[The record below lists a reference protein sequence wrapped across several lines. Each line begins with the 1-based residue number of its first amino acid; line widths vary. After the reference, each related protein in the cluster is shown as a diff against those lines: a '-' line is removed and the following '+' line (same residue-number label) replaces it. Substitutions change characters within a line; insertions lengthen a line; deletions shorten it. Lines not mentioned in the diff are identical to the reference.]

1 MSSARECDTATV
13 RRGQQARA
21 LEKKRL
27 ILDAAAELMLED
39 SLRGV
44 THRQVATRAGVPVG
58 SIGYYYNTRE
68 ELVATAIARLSERR
82 HQRALQLIEKVG
94 APTAPEQAADLLLE
108 VILGYCVSGSALR
121 SWLATAVDC
130 TRESEELKDSLRGPC
145 DQLRADIADA
155 LEATGYAMFSAD
167 SVIVTVAG
175 AVVLCMV
182 DRDADCVTMTRDNLV
197 ELLGR
202 CAD

>member
-1 MSSARECDTATV
+1 MSSARECDTAVV
-13 RRGQQARA
+13 RRGQQTRA

-27 ILDAAAELMLED
+27 ILDAAAELMLEN

-44 THRQVATRAGVPVG
+44 THRQVAARAGVPVG

-68 ELVATAIARLSERR
+68 ELVATAIARLGDRR
-82 HQRALQLIEKVG
+82 HRHALQLIEKVS
-94 APTAPEQAADLLLE
+94 APTTPEQAADLLLE
-108 VILGYCVSGSALR
+108 VLLGHCVSESALR
-121 SWLATAVDC
+121 SWLATGVDC
-130 TRESEELKDSLRGPC
+130 TRESEELNDSLRSPC
-145 DQLRADIADA
+145 DQLRADIAAA
-155 LEATGYAMFSAD
+155 LEATGFAKFSAD

-182 DRDADCVTMTRDNLV
+182 DRDADCVGTTRDNLV

-202 CAD
+202 CAE